1 MNKQLQTIISFVL
14 TAVVVFSLAP
24 SRALAVT
31 QADIDAVEARRQQLA
46 AQKESIQ
53 AQIDELTAR
62 QVSAEEKKS
71 ALEERNRI
79 AQEDLNAVLEQIQ
92 LYSQMIEEQGQKVD
106 MAREKEENQLAL
118 YRTRVRAMEENGG
131 YSVNMLGVMMNATN
145 LSALL
150 TTLTDIHGI
159 MQRDR
164 AVEDAYIAAREEYER
179 VKAEYEDTR
188 RKYDAKQEVL
198 EDKIEE
204 LQQLIRESAAVL
216 SEISVSIEDAQAEYE
231 AAAAAEVQAENEIA
245 ELVARRA
252 EEQRAAAAA
261 AWAAA
266 QAARQNSASGES
278 GDSSGAASSSSE
290 KTSTGSLLWPVPGCY
305 NVSSDYGERDDPFT
319 GEERNHAGMDIDG
332 YGHEGGSIVAADDGT
347 VVTSGYNDGY
357 GNYVV
362 IDHGNG
368 MTTLYAHMSGT
379 TVAAGSTVSQGET
392 IGMLGST
399 GRATG
404 THCHVEVFVDG
415 SRVDP
420 ADYLSAG

>member
-1 MNKQLQTIISFVL
+1 MNKQFQKIISFAL
-14 TAVVVFSLAP
+14 TAVLVLTLAP

-31 QADIDAVEARRQQLA
+31 QADIDAVEARRQELA
-46 AQKESIQ
+46 AQKENIQ
-53 AQIDELTAR
+53 AQIDELTAN

-71 ALEERNRI
+71 ALEERNRLT
-79 AQEDLNAVLEQIQ
+79 QEDLNAVLEQIR
-92 LYSQMIEEQGQKVD
+92 LYTQMIEEQGQKVD
-106 MAREKEENQLAL
+106 EAREREENQLAL
-118 YRTRVRAMEENGG
+118 YRSRVRAMEENGG
-131 YSVNMLGVMMNATN
+131 YSVNVLGVMMNATN

-150 TTLTDIHGI
+150 TTLTDIQGI

-179 VKAEYEDTR
+179 VKAEYEATKR
-188 RKYDAKQEVL
+188 RFDAKQEDL

-204 LQQLIRESAAVL
+204 LQQQIRESAAVL
-216 SEISVSIEDAQAEYE
+216 SEISVSIEDARAAYE
-231 AAAAAEVQAENEIA
+231 AAAEAEVQAENEIA
-245 ELVARRA
+245 ALIERRA
-252 EEQRAAAAA
+252 QEQRAAAAA
-261 AWAAA
+261 QAAAA
-266 QAARQNSASGES
+266 QAAAASAASGGE
-278 GDSSGAASSSSE
+278 SSGSSTAV
-290 KTSTGSLLWPVPGCY
+290 KTSTGTLLWPVPGCY
-305 NVSSDYGERDDPFT
+305 NVSSDYGERSDPFT

-332 YGHEGGSIVAADDGT
+332 YGHEGDSIVAADGGT

-368 MTTLYAHMSGT
+368 MSTLYAHMSGT
-379 TVAAGSTVSQGET
+379 TVAAGTTVSQGDT

-420 ADYLSAG
+420 SDYLSAG

>member
-1 MNKQLQTIISFVL
+1 MKKQFQSIIALVL
-14 TAVVVFSLAP
+14 TAMLVFTLSP
-24 SRALAVT
+24 SRAWAVT

-71 ALEERNRI
+71 ALEERNRLT
-79 AQEDLNAVLEQIQ
+79 QEDLNAVLEQIQ
-92 LYSQMIEEQGQKVD
+92 LYTEMIEEQGKKVD
-106 MAREKEENQLAL
+106 EAREKEEKQLAL
-118 YRTRVRAMEENGG
+118 YRSRVRAMEENGG
-131 YSVNMLGVMMNATN
+131 YSVNILGVMMNATN
-145 LSALL
+145 LSSLL
-150 TTLTDIHGI
+150 TTLTDIQGI

-164 AVEDAYIAAREEYER
+164 AVEDAYIAAREEYES
-179 VKAEYEDTR
+179 VKAEYEATKL
-188 RKYDAKQEVL
+188 KYDAKQEDL

-204 LQQLIRESAAVL
+204 LQQQLRESAAVL
-216 SEISVSIEDAQAEYE
+216 SELSVSIEDAQAAYE
-231 AAAAAEVQAENEIA
+231 AAAEAEIQAENEVA
-245 ELVARRA
+245 ALVQRRA
-252 EEQRAAAAA
+252 QEQRAAAAA
-261 AWAAA
+261 AYAAA
-266 QAARQNSASGES
+266 LAAQQSGASGDGSEGS
-278 GDSSGAASSSSE
+278 TSSSSG
-290 KTSTGSLLWPVPGCY
+290 KTSTGTLLWPVPGCY
-305 NVSSDYGERDDPFT
+305 NVSSDYGERSDPFT
-319 GEERNHAGMDIDG
+319 GEERNHSGMDIDG
-332 YGHEGGSIVAADDGT
+332 YGHEGDSIVAADGGT

-368 MTTLYAHMSGT
+368 MSTLYAHMSGT
-379 TVAAGSTVSQGET
+379 TVAAGTTVSQGDT

-420 ADYLSAG
+420 SDYLSAG

>member
-1 MNKQLQTIISFVL
+1 MNKQFQIIISFAL
-14 TAVVVFSLAP
+14 TAVLVLTLAP

-31 QADIDAVEARRQQLA
+31 QADIDAVEARRQELA
-46 AQKESIQ
+46 AQKENIQ
-53 AQIDELTAR
+53 AQIDELTAN

-71 ALEERNRI
+71 ALEERNRLT
-79 AQEDLNAVLEQIQ
+79 QEDLNAVLEQIQ
-92 LYSQMIEEQGQKVD
+92 LYTQMIEEQGQKVD
-106 MAREKEENQLAL
+106 EAREREENQLAL
-118 YRTRVRAMEENGG
+118 YRSRVRAMEENGG
-131 YSVNMLGVMMNATN
+131 YSVNVLGVMMNATN

-150 TTLTDIHGI
+150 TTLTDIQGI

-179 VKAEYEDTR
+179 VKAEYEATKR
-188 RKYDAKQEVL
+188 RFDAKQEDL

-204 LQQLIRESAAVL
+204 LQQQIRESAAVL
-216 SEISVSIEDAQAEYE
+216 SEISVSIEDARAAYE
-231 AAAAAEVQAENEIA
+231 AAAEAEVQAENEIA
-245 ELVARRA
+245 ALIERRA
-252 EEQRAAAAA
+252 QEQRAAAAA
-261 AWAAA
+261 QAAAA
-266 QAARQNSASGES
+266 QAAAASAASGGE
-278 GDSSGAASSSSE
+278 SSGSTTAV
-290 KTSTGSLLWPVPGCY
+290 KTSTGTLLWPVPGCY
-305 NVSSDYGERDDPFT
+305 NVSSDYGERSDPFT

-332 YGHEGGSIVAADDGT
+332 YGHEGDSIVAADGGT

-368 MTTLYAHMSGT
+368 MSTLYAHMSGT
-379 TVAAGSTVSQGET
+379 TVAAGTTVSQGDT

-420 ADYLSAG
+420 SDYLSAG

>member
-1 MNKQLQTIISFVL
+1 MNKQFQKIISYAL
-14 TAVVVFSLAP
+14 TAVLVLTLAP

-31 QADIDAVEARRQQLA
+31 QADIDAVEARRQELA
-46 AQKESIQ
+46 AQKENIQ
-53 AQIDELTAR
+53 AQIDELTAN

-71 ALEERNRI
+71 ALEERNRLT
-79 AQEDLNAVLEQIQ
+79 QEDLNAVLEQIR
-92 LYSQMIEEQGQKVD
+92 LYTQMIEEQGQKVD
-106 MAREKEENQLAL
+106 EAREREENQLAL
-118 YRTRVRAMEENGG
+118 YRSRVRAMEENGG
-131 YSVNMLGVMMNATN
+131 YSVNVLGVMMNATN

-150 TTLTDIHGI
+150 TTLTDIQGI

-179 VKAEYEDTR
+179 VKAEYEATKR
-188 RKYDAKQEVL
+188 RFDAKQEDL

-204 LQQLIRESAAVL
+204 LQQQIRESAAVL
-216 SEISVSIEDAQAEYE
+216 SEISVSIEDARAAYE
-231 AAAAAEVQAENEIA
+231 AAAEAEVQAENEIA
-245 ELVARRA
+245 ALIERRA
-252 EEQRAAAAA
+252 QEQRAAAAA

-266 QAARQNSASGES
+266 QEAAASAASGGE
-278 GDSSGAASSSSE
+278 SSGSSTAV
-290 KTSTGSLLWPVPGCY
+290 KTSTGTLLWPVPGCY
-305 NVSSDYGERDDPFT
+305 NVSSDYGERSDPFT

-332 YGHEGGSIVAADDGT
+332 YGHEGDSIVAADGGT

-368 MTTLYAHMSGT
+368 MSTLYAHMSGT
-379 TVAAGSTVSQGET
+379 TVAAGTTVSQGDT

-420 ADYLSAG
+420 SDYLSAG

>member
-1 MNKQLQTIISFVL
+1 MNKQFQTIISLALSAVL
-14 TAVVVFSLAP
+14 VFALSP
-24 SRALAVT
+24 SRAWAVT

-71 ALEERNRI
+71 ALEERNRLT
-79 AQEDLNAVLEQIQ
+79 QEDLNAVLEQIQ
-92 LYSQMIEEQGQKVD
+92 LYTKMIEEQGKKVD
-106 MAREKEENQLAL
+106 EAREKEENQLAL
-118 YRTRVRAMEENGG
+118 YRSRVRAMEENGG
-131 YSVNMLGVMMNATN
+131 YSVNVLGVMMNATN
-145 LSALL
+145 LSSLL
-150 TTLTDIHGI
+150 TTLTDIQGI

-164 AVEDAYIAAREEYER
+164 AVEDAYIAAREEYEG
-179 VKAEYEDTR
+179 VKAEYEATKL
-188 RKYDAKQEVL
+188 KYDAKQEDL

-204 LQQLIRESAAVL
+204 LQQQVRETAAVL
-216 SEISVSIEDAQAEYE
+216 SELTVSIEDAQAAYE
-231 AAAAAEVQAENEIA
+231 AAAEAEVQAENEIA
-245 ELVARRA
+245 VLMERRA
-252 EEQRAAAAA
+252 QEQRAAAAA

-266 QAARQNSASGES
+266 QAAAAQSGASGGGSE
-278 GDSSGAASSSSE
+278 GSSSSSSG
-290 KTSTGSLLWPVPGCY
+290 KTSTGTLLWPVPGCY
-305 NVSSDYGERDDPFT
+305 NVSSDYGERSDPFT

-332 YGHEGGSIVAADDGT
+332 YGHEGDSIVAADGGT

-368 MTTLYAHMSGT
+368 MSTLYAHMSGT
-379 TVAAGSTVSQGET
+379 TVAAGTTVSQGDT

-420 ADYLSAG
+420 SDYLSAG